1 VGVFV
6 VFMAQTRFIHFRVTN
21 QQFEIIRTNAG
32 LEGFK
37 TVSNY
42 LRNIALNEAPDV
54 QKRISQIDEFS
65 TKTYELVL
73 KIYEGKCQ
81 MKTSPNGKEL
91 SKI

>member
-1 VGVFV
+1 
-6 VFMAQTRFIHFRVTN
+6 MAQTRFIHFRVTG
-21 QQFEIIRTNAG
+21 QQFEIIKNNAS

-42 LRNIALNEAPDV
+42 LRNIALREAPDV

-73 KIYEGKCQ
+73 KIYEEKCQ
-81 MKTSPNGKEL
+81 TKTALNGRES